1 MGNLLVLN
9 TTTEAKTTPASL
21 VLYCLLRK
29 KIEGEDEARFCLI
42 RKQGH
47 MTFPPTKFR
56 PGEDLYSAMV
66 RPLEEDL
73 GLPTGSFFP
82 ERELEM
88 IPNEGTT
95 VRYPGLQKRWFLY
108 PVDFSLTDE
117 AWTALQREMP
127 DMLWWTMSE
136 ILTNALEPNVLAIAG
151 HINSLYPE
159 LLKVTHPGPS
169 MEALA
174 GRWAA
179 RNDGGVRVVRSQ
191 DIRGILDSGS
201 RAFNLRVAD
210 PYLPYQKQGL
220 GFTWSFFSPKDK
232 QDVRV
237 HGLPAVEIYGILEGQ
252 FQLWHK
258 PMNRRGARTWQCQTL
273 GAGDWVE
280 VEPLHCHF
288 GFWLTPQ
295 GLGTVIKAAG
305 EGELAGVGKIGVAGK
320 TTCKDCNVRE
330 QCLKHP
336 RMLPIIE
343 EYSKTFEERDF
354 QKISELAHVDNLL
367 L

>member
-1 MGNLLVLN
+1 MGDLPVSD
-9 TTTEAKTTPASL
+9 TAPQGKTNPASL

-29 KIEGEDEARFCLI
+29 KSEGEKDVRFCLI

-56 PGEDLYSAMV
+56 PGEDLYSAMI
-66 RPLEEDL
+66 RPLQEDL
-73 GLPTGSFFP
+73 DLPPGSFLP
-82 ERELEM
+82 EQELEM

-95 VRYPGLQKRWFLY
+95 VRYEGLPKRWFLY
-108 PVDFSLTDE
+108 PVDFSLANE
-117 AWTALQREMP
+117 AWPVMEKERPEVT
-127 DMLWWTMSE
+127 WWTLDE
-136 ILTNALEPNVLAIAG
+136 ILANAMEPNVLAIAD
-151 HINSLYPE
+151 HIRASCPD
-159 LLKVTHPGPS
+159 LLKETRPGPS

-174 GRWAA
+174 SRWAG
-179 RNDGGVRVVRSQ
+179 RNEGGVRIVRSD
-191 DIRGILDSGS
+191 DIQRIMDAGS

-232 QDVRV
+232 QDVHV
-237 HGLPAVEIYGILEGQ
+237 HGLPAVEIYGILDGT
-252 FQLWHK
+252 FMLWHK

-305 EGELAGVGKIGVAGK
+305 EGELAGVGKIGAAGK
-320 TTCKDCNVRE
+320 TTCRDCNVRG

-343 EYSKTFEERDF
+343 EYAKPFEARDYH
-354 QKISELAHVDNLL
+354 KINAMASESDLS
-367 L
+367 